1 VNMGTDLTYNF
12 VFKGKFDSF
21 DWRSDLSVYND
32 HFDLKPIK

>member
-1 VNMGTDLTYNF
+1 MGTDLAYNF

-21 DWRSDLSVYND
+21 DWRSDLCFYND